1 MRQGKREKNKD
12 TAYWKMHQFREQV
25 ENVGVS
31 KFDQTSATSDP
42 TKTRYSVGDVFLYV
56 CVCVCVFVC
65 IKSY

>member
-1 MRQGKREKNKD
+1 
-12 TAYWKMHQFREQV
+12 MHQFREQV